1 MVAYALGH
9 DANVVLLPGAIHE
22 AGLLQRLQGVS
33 LGAAA
38 EADTETPVH
47 LLLVAPDGTVTRADQ
62 ARAEAGS

>member
-1 MVAYALGH
+1 MVAYALDHG
-9 DANVVLLPGAIHE
+9 ANVVLLPSSIQD

-47 LLLVAPDGTVTRADQ
+47 LLLVAADGTVTRADR
-62 ARAEAGS
+62 ARAEARS